1 MMKKTLVVSLICI
14 IIIGFVAFRL
24 ATNKKKINERN
35 QPVKVDNVQ
44 IPVTITSVREEVQ
57 EAGLVKTGMLAPFK
71 EAKVLSVSSG
81 NVVRLLFNLG
91 DNVRQGQT
99 LALVD
104 TRLLELDLQKSASNV
119 SKLERDLRTYTDL
132 LEGNAATLEKVND
145 IRQDY
150 NNALNQVEQI
160 RRQIADGTIKAPTSG
175 IIGSKAVEE
184 GMFVGTGAEIASVI
198 NLSQLK
204 VQVNVTE
211 AEVYQITP
219 GQKIKLTTNVYPGR
233 VFSGKVTFIS
243 PQANEAYNYLVE
255 ITAANDEDA
264 FLRSGTF
271 VYADFSRK
279 TVQKVLL
286 IPREALI
293 ESTRNASVYAVQ
305 NGKAVLC
312 SIKVAAAFGSNIQ
325 VIGGLEAGDQ
335 VITSGQINLKDGT
348 LVNISK

>member
-293 ESTRNASVYAVQ
+293 ESTQNASVYAVQ

-348 LVNISK
+348 LVNILK